1 VHLYFPDRR
10 TTLQDKLSGTCP
22 RYCKQVARQRFKWQ
36 NSNYIVFH
44 SDEDN
49 NDLFY
54 YFARWINCRVIT
66 EKKETPPKSK
76 NIILTYVRSLYLGPG
91 QFFFSPSTVYNE
103 LAAPWLASPVALA
116 RGLRLHV
123 GRAREEYS
131 IVCLAT
137 ARTAFPPCELFNFPA
152 LPACLARTRTR
163 TRRGHHTRFLSTA
176 MPRSSGRAS
185 PAPRARR
192 SATTGPQE
200 REENEA
206 EEVTRRRTSRNRSS
220 SQGSAT
226 GPGAAGKPYSSSACR
241 SSSRNAGWLRCASR
255 TTNRLGAAAAAGP
268 CTDTATCPA
277 GTAASGEDDAAS
289 AARDRHRRS
298 ARRSQTSDGI
308 VNATLHMMLGG
319 LELELLER
327 PGCWVVLL
335 LFAVEARSCAV
346 EAVDLVVDIYIYI

>member
-1 VHLYFPDRR
+1 MDY
-10 TTLQDKLSGTCP
+10 LSGYY
-22 RYCKQVARQRFKWQ
+22 R
-36 NSNYIVFH
+36 
-44 SDEDN
+44 DEEN
-49 NDLFY
+49 TTK
-54 YFARWINCRVIT
+54 I
-66 EKKETPPKSK
+66 KEYNPH
-76 NIILTYVRSLYLGPG
+76 VRSLYLGP
-91 QFFFSPSTVYNE
+91 FFFPSTVYNE

-123 GRAREEYS
+123 GHGRSTRSYALPRH
-131 IVCLAT
+131 
-137 ARTAFPPCELFNFPA
+137 ELHAHHASRFNFPA

-163 TRRGHHTRFLSTA
+163 THRGHQTRFLSTA

-200 REENEA
+200 QQEENEA

-255 TTNRLGAAAAAGP
+255 TTNRLGAAAAVP

-277 GTAASGEDDAAS
+277 GTAASEEEVAAS

-319 LELELLER
+319 FELELLER

-335 LFAVEARSCAV
+335 LFAVEARSCVV
-346 EAVDLVVDIYIYI
+346 EAVDLVVDIYIYREREVVVGVGHEQGRAIYIEREQWLW